1 MYSAMILSVYG
12 VMSKLS
18 RSSILL
24 TVLLSDF
31 TAKTR
36 NLAELLHDP
45 FLFCFNNRELHIF
58 AVMGL
63 ALAGFLVILICH
75 WVEGAK
81 ICAIF
86 TCFPLKVN
94 SFGFRLKSLVHAK
107 IQQHNTYYSYGN
119 HYWTMKYHVISR
131 FTFFFISPFF
141 LSKDKY
147 IMGCGCGWVDHSTIY
162 QTNRADKVRCGRGT
176 HYI

>member
-1 MYSAMILSVYG
+1 MYSAMILLVYG
-12 VMSKLS
+12 VTSKFSRLS
-18 RSSILL
+18 SLL

-31 TAKTR
+31 RAQTR
-36 NLAELLHDP
+36 NLAELLYDP

-63 ALAGFLVILICH
+63 AFAGCLAILICH

-86 TCFPLKVN
+86 PCSPLKIN

-107 IQQHNTYYSYGN
+107 IQQQNTYYSYGN
-119 HYWTMKYHVISR
+119 HYWTMKYHVKWFSSR
-131 FTFFFISPFF
+131 FTFFFFLVF

-147 IMGCGCGWVDHSTIY
+147 IM
-162 QTNRADKVRCGRGT
+162 
-176 HYI
+176 